1 MTNFLSPVKS
11 RPEGKFTS
19 PEKFISPLKARMT
32 PLKPQVTP
40 LKEPEVKDAPP
51 PLNIK
56 HLYRVIQ
63 KSSGAVGGYGHNGPV
78 YGEITMGTFD
88 KIVHVMKK
96 HTAFDAS
103 SSFVDIGS
111 GLGKPNLHVAL
122 HPGVKLSCGIEVEEL
137 RWQLSM
143 HNLRFVM
150 DQVPD
155 MRRNVVYFAHA
166 DATKMDLHDFS
177 HVYMFDV
184 GFPPAV
190 LLALSKAFNS
200 SKSAKAL
207 VSFQRPD
214 KLKKIGFAIREVGR
228 VLTRMNGS
236 TEGHTAYVFVKD
248 TTQGL
253 PSRLTDYFS
262 PTKAAADKGSP
273 AKPEPV
279 EKSAEKPVTKTS
291 VRTTR
296 SSKAN
301 KLSVMNKDKQQVVD
315 EVLKKSEQVVKKSER
330 VLKKV
335 VEEVLVK
342 EAGLALFRKMDY
354 EQYVAETGLV
364 GIPGERSQRAAAA
377 VRKNYKC

>member
-1 MTNFLSPVKS
+1 M
-11 RPEGKFTS
+11 
-19 PEKFISPLKARMT
+19 KARAT

-40 LKEPEVKDAPP
+40 LKELEVKDAPP
-51 PLNIK
+51 ALNIK

-63 KSSGAVGGYGHNGPV
+63 KSSGAVGGYGHNGPI

-103 SSFVDIGS
+103 SSFIDIGS

-122 HPGVKLSCGIEVEEL
+122 HPGVQLSCGVEVEQL

-150 DQVPD
+150 DKVPD

-200 SKSAKAL
+200 SKLAKAL

-236 TEGHTAYVFVKD
+236 TEGHTAYIFVKD

-262 PTKAAADKGSP
+262 PTKA
-273 AKPEPV
+273 V
-279 EKSAEKPVTKTS
+279 EKSAKDFSPSKPKVVEKLLTKPPTRTS
-291 VRTTR
+291 VRTR
-296 SSKAN
+296 SKTE
-301 KLSVMNKDKQQVVD
+301 KLTVPNKDKQVLVEQ
-315 EVLKKSEQVVKKSER
+315 VLKKSEQVIKI
-330 VLKKV
+330 
-335 VEEVLVK
+335 VEEAIK
-342 EAGLALFRKMDY
+342 EDGLALFRKMEY
-354 EQYVAETGLV
+354 GQYISETGLV
-364 GIPGERSQRAAAA
+364 GVPGERSQRAAAA
-377 VRKNYKC
+377 VRKNYKY

>member
-11 RPEGKFTS
+11 RPEGKLSS
-19 PEKFISPLKARMT
+19 PEKFISPLKAR
-32 PLKPQVTP
+32 VTP
-40 LKEPEVKDAPP
+40 LKAQGTPLKELEAKDALP
-51 PLNIK
+51 PLNVK

-88 KIVHVMKK
+88 KIVHAMKK
-96 HTAFDAS
+96 YTAFDAG

-150 DQVPD
+150 DKVPD

-166 DATKMDLHDFS
+166 DATKMDLNDFS

-184 GFPPAV
+184 GFPPPV

-236 TEGHTAYVFVKD
+236 TEGHTAYIFVKD

-253 PSRLTDYFS
+253 PSRVTDFFSPSKSVSDYVS
-262 PTKAAADKGSP
+262 PTKPTAVVKSLT
-273 AKPEPV
+273 KPRN
-279 EKSAEKPVTKTS
+279 S
-291 VRTTR
+291 VRTR
-296 SSKAN
+296 SKAIN
-301 KLSVMNKDKQQVVD
+301 NSPVVSKELVDK
-315 EVLKKSEQVVKKSER
+315 VLKKSEQVIKE
-330 VLKKV
+330 
-335 VEEVLVK
+335 VEEAIK
-342 EAGLALFRKMDY
+342 QEGLAVFRKMEY
-354 EQYVAETGLV
+354 GQYVSETGLI
-364 GIPGERSQRAAAA
+364 GAPGERSQRAAAA
-377 VRKNYKC
+377 VRKNYKY

>member
-32 PLKPQVTP
+32 PLKPQGTP
-40 LKEPEVKDAPP
+40 LKELEVKDAPP

-56 HLYRVIQ
+56 QLYRVIQ

-88 KIVHVMKK
+88 KIVHVMKR

-122 HPGVKLSCGIEVEEL
+122 HPGVKLSCGIEVEQL

-166 DATKMDLHDFS
+166 DATQMDLHDFS

-236 TEGHTAYVFVKD
+236 TEGHTAYIFVKD

-262 PTKAAADKGSP
+262 PTKAVVDKGSP
-273 AKPEPV
+273 AKPEAV
-279 EKSAEKPVTKTS
+279 EKSVEKPLTKPS

-296 SSKAN
+296 SKAN
-301 KLSVMNKDKQQVVD
+301 KLSAMNKDKPQAQAVE
-315 EVLKKSEQVVKKSER
+315 EVLKKSQR
-330 VLKKV
+330 VLKKI
-335 VEEVLVK
+335 VEEVVK
-342 EAGLALFRKMDY
+342 EEGLALFRKMEY
-354 EQYVAETGLV
+354 GQYVAETGLV
-364 GIPGERSQRAAAA
+364 GVPGERSQRAATA